1 MARKKHEDGLAVGD
15 EPARETPARL
25 PERLIDPRVPRDDQA
40 LRPRSLAEYVG
51 QRKVVENLK
60 VFVAAAARRG
70 ERLDHVL
77 FSGPPGI
84 GKTTLAH
91 LIAGELGVG
100 LRAIGAPAI
109 EHKGTLAS
117 YLTSLDARAV

>member
-1 MARKKHEDGLAVGD
+1 MARKKHD
-15 EPARETPARL
+15 EEVASEERAPRLVDARTL
-25 PERLIDPRVPRDDQA
+25 RDDES
-40 LRPRSLAEYVG
+40 LRPRSFDEYVG

-70 ERLDHVL
+70 EALDHVL

-91 LIAGELGVG
+91 LVATALGVPI
-100 LRAIGAPAI
+100 RVVGAPAI

-117 YLTSLDARAV
+117 YLTSLEARGVLFIDEV